1 METELKKIDWEM
13 FKANNI
19 QVIKNSK
26 IQIEAAENIIKLCD
40 EKIKEFPEDPEE
52 IPDSS
57 NNPIVD

>member
-1 METELKKIDWEM
+1 MEIELTKIDWEM

-40 EKIKEFPEDPEE
+40 EKIKEFPEEE
-52 IPDSS
+52 IPDPVDSS
-57 NNPIVD
+57 DVD